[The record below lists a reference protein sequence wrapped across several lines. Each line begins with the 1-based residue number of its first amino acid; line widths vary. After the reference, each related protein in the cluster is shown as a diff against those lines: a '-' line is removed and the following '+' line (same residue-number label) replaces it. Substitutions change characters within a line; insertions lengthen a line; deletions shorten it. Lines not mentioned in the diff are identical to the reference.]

1 MDKSTYISIVKG
13 AMLFT
18 AGAVAGALVANG
30 ILRAKYEKLSEEEI
44 ASVKAAYQVRAQKI
58 GNFSKSESEKTA
70 NVMSQEELDSMEEAK
85 NYESTLAELGYTV
98 TPKDIA
104 RLNDNLKRGI
114 VPVEPD
120 DEEEDVDDEDSDE
133 PEEEDSEVVNVFEA
147 SKDGTPYI
155 ITWEQFSEEN
165 EHYEKVNLD
174 YYAYDDT
181 LSDTNDAPIP
191 DVIGLIG
198 RDALDNFGNGSHEEN
213 VVYVRN
219 DKLALDFEIVRKDTS
234 YSAYVLGNIEEKP
247 RIGRMRENYDG

>member
-1 MDKSTYISIVKG
+1 MDKSTYIKIVKG
-13 AMLFT
+13 VALFT
-18 AGAVAGALVANG
+18 SGAVAGALVANG

-44 ASVKAAYQVRAQKI
+44 ASVKAAYQVRAQKL
-58 GNFSKSESEKTA
+58 GNVTVYNATA
-70 NVMSQEELDSMEEAK
+70 THVMSEEEIDAAEEAK
-85 NYESTLAELGYTV
+85 NYESTLEELGYTV

-114 VPVEPD
+114 MPIDPD
-120 DEEEDVDDEDSDE
+120 H
-133 PEEEDSEVVNVFEA
+133 EEEDSDDEEYEEPDEEEVVNVFEA

-155 ITWEQFSEEN
+155 ITWEQFSEEKDN
-165 EHYEKVNLD
+165 YEKVNLD
-174 YYAYDDT
+174 YYADDNT
-181 LSDTNDAPIP
+181 LADTNDAPIP
-191 DVIGLIG
+191 DVIGLVG

>member
-1 MDKSTYISIVKG
+1 MDKSTYIRIVKG
-13 AMLFT
+13 VALFT
-18 AGAVAGALVANG
+18 SGAVAGALVANG

-70 NVMSQEELDSMEEAK
+70 HVMSQEELDSMEEAK

-114 VPVEPD
+114 MPVEPD
-120 DEEEDVDDEDSDE
+120 DEEEDEDEDSEE
-133 PEEEDSEVVNVFEA
+133 PEEEDSEVINVFEA

-174 YYAYDDT
+174 YYADDNT

-247 RIGRMRENYDG
+247 RVGRMRENYDG